1 MANETTSYVDM
12 LRKFGS
18 DLGLPRVNVDK
29 LIESHKKN
37 IDALSQSAT
46 VAAQG
51 AQSVAQKQREI
62 FEAGLQEATKLA
74 QGYQPLGKL
83 QDNLALQTEFA
94 KKVFEIAVKG
104 AQESATTARQ
114 SITGATTPS
123 VNSRTRLINARS
135 LIIEN
140 VLGFVEIAVD
150 WRRCIDRPLGLRRL
164 WACHAYLPLNVN
176 GEARSSTPAA
186 RPKSSQPYQLTG
198 DPFALH
204 FVNGNGSSSPH
215 RGC

>member
-1 MANETTSYVDM
+1 MTNENTSYVDM

-18 DLGLPRVNVDK
+18 DLGLPKIDVDE
-29 LIESHKKN
+29 LIEGHKKN

-74 QGYQPLGKL
+74 RGYQPLGKL

-104 AQESATTARQ
+104 AQDSATTARQ
-114 SITGATTPS
+114 STGEAMKIIQDRLKESFDEIQSS
-123 VNSRTRLINARS
+123 VNRS
-135 LIIEN
+135 
-140 VLGFVEIAVD
+140 
-150 WRRCIDRPLGLRRL
+150 
-164 WACHAYLPLNVN
+164 
-176 GEARSSTPAA
+176 
-186 RPKSSQPYQLTG
+186 KS
-198 DPFALH
+198 A
-204 FVNGNGSSSPH
+204 
-215 RGC
+215 

>member
-18 DLGLPRVNVDK
+18 DLGLPKVDVDK
-29 LIESHKKN
+29 LIESHRKN

-62 FEAGLQEATKLA
+62 FEAGLDEATKLA
-74 QGYQPLGKL
+74 RGYQPLGKL

-104 AQESATTARQ
+104 AQESTTTARQ
-114 SITGATTPS
+114 STSEAVKIIQDRLKESFDEMRSS
-123 VNSRTRLINARS
+123 VNRTK
-135 LIIEN
+135 
-140 VLGFVEIAVD
+140 
-150 WRRCIDRPLGLRRL
+150 
-164 WACHAYLPLNVN
+164 
-176 GEARSSTPAA
+176 ST
-186 RPKSSQPYQLTG
+186 
-198 DPFALH
+198 
-204 FVNGNGSSSPH
+204 
-215 RGC
+215 

>member
-12 LRKFGS
+12 LRKFGG
-18 DLGLPRVNVDK
+18 DLGLPKVDVDK

-114 SITGATTPS
+114 STSEAVKIIQDRLKESFDEMRSS
-123 VNSRTRLINARS
+123 VNRT
-135 LIIEN
+135 
-140 VLGFVEIAVD
+140 
-150 WRRCIDRPLGLRRL
+150 
-164 WACHAYLPLNVN
+164 
-176 GEARSSTPAA
+176 
-186 RPKSSQPYQLTG
+186 KS
-198 DPFALH
+198 A
-204 FVNGNGSSSPH
+204 
-215 RGC
+215 

>member
-1 MANETTSYVDM
+1 MTSEATSYVEM

-18 DLGLPRVNVDK
+18 DLGLPKVDVDM
-29 LIESHKKN
+29 LIEGHRKN

-114 SITGATTPS
+114 STSEAVKIIQDRLKESFDEMRSS
-123 VNSRTRLINARS
+123 VNRTK
-135 LIIEN
+135 
-140 VLGFVEIAVD
+140 
-150 WRRCIDRPLGLRRL
+150 
-164 WACHAYLPLNVN
+164 
-176 GEARSSTPAA
+176 ST
-186 RPKSSQPYQLTG
+186 
-198 DPFALH
+198 
-204 FVNGNGSSSPH
+204 
-215 RGC
+215 

>member
-18 DLGLPRVNVDK
+18 DLGLPKVDVDK

-62 FEAGLQEATKLA
+62 FEAGLDEATKLA
-74 QGYQPLGKL
+74 RGYQPLGKL

-104 AQESATTARQ
+104 AQDSATTARQ
-114 SITGATTPS
+114 STSEAVKIIQDRLKESFDEMRSS
-123 VNSRTRLINARS
+123 VNRTK
-135 LIIEN
+135 
-140 VLGFVEIAVD
+140 
-150 WRRCIDRPLGLRRL
+150 
-164 WACHAYLPLNVN
+164 
-176 GEARSSTPAA
+176 ST
-186 RPKSSQPYQLTG
+186 
-198 DPFALH
+198 
-204 FVNGNGSSSPH
+204 
-215 RGC
+215 

>member
-1 MANETTSYVDM
+1 MTNENTSYVDM

-18 DLGLPRVNVDK
+18 DLGLPKIDVDK
-29 LIESHKKN
+29 LIESHRKN

-74 QGYQPLGKL
+74 RGYQPLGKL

-104 AQESATTARQ
+104 AQDSATTARQ
-114 SITGATTPS
+114 STGEAVKIIQDRLKESFDEIQSS
-123 VNSRTRLINARS
+123 VNRS
-135 LIIEN
+135 
-140 VLGFVEIAVD
+140 
-150 WRRCIDRPLGLRRL
+150 
-164 WACHAYLPLNVN
+164 
-176 GEARSSTPAA
+176 
-186 RPKSSQPYQLTG
+186 KS
-198 DPFALH
+198 A
-204 FVNGNGSSSPH
+204 
-215 RGC
+215 

>member
-12 LRKFGS
+12 LRKFGG
-18 DLGLPRVNVDK
+18 DLGLPKVDVDK
-29 LIESHKKN
+29 LIESHRKN

-62 FEAGLQEATKLA
+62 FEAGLDEATKLA
-74 QGYQPLGKL
+74 RGYQPLGKL

-114 SITGATTPS
+114 STSEAVKIIQDRLKESFDEMRSS
-123 VNSRTRLINARS
+123 VNRTK
-135 LIIEN
+135 
-140 VLGFVEIAVD
+140 
-150 WRRCIDRPLGLRRL
+150 
-164 WACHAYLPLNVN
+164 
-176 GEARSSTPAA
+176 ST
-186 RPKSSQPYQLTG
+186 
-198 DPFALH
+198 
-204 FVNGNGSSSPH
+204 
-215 RGC
+215 

>member
-12 LRKFGS
+12 LRKFGG
-18 DLGLPRVNVDK
+18 DLGLPKVDVDK

-114 SITGATTPS
+114 STSEAVKIIQDRLKESFDEMRSS
-123 VNSRTRLINARS
+123 VNRTK
-135 LIIEN
+135 
-140 VLGFVEIAVD
+140 
-150 WRRCIDRPLGLRRL
+150 
-164 WACHAYLPLNVN
+164 
-176 GEARSSTPAA
+176 ST
-186 RPKSSQPYQLTG
+186 
-198 DPFALH
+198 
-204 FVNGNGSSSPH
+204 
-215 RGC
+215 

>member
-18 DLGLPRVNVDK
+18 DLGLPKVDVDK

-62 FEAGLQEATKLA
+62 FEAGLDEATKLA
-74 QGYQPLGKL
+74 RGYQPLGKL

-104 AQESATTARQ
+104 AQESTTTARQ
-114 SITGATTPS
+114 STSEAVKIIQDRLKESFDEMRSS
-123 VNSRTRLINARS
+123 VNRTK
-135 LIIEN
+135 
-140 VLGFVEIAVD
+140 
-150 WRRCIDRPLGLRRL
+150 
-164 WACHAYLPLNVN
+164 
-176 GEARSSTPAA
+176 ST
-186 RPKSSQPYQLTG
+186 
-198 DPFALH
+198 
-204 FVNGNGSSSPH
+204 
-215 RGC
+215 